1 MNRNFDKVR
10 LIKEKLIVLCIFI
23 AFGLVN
29 VTQKA
34 GIGFDESYPRDISFL
49 FTYLSLEHA
58 LSKLNELEFYLT
70 HNPKV
75 KGSNPFP
82 ATKEIRMAAGFADF
96 FCHFAGGSIFLRSSF
111 C

>member
-1 MNRNFDKVR
+1 M
-10 LIKEKLIVLCIFI
+10 IVLCIFI
-23 AFGLVN
+23 ALGLAN
-29 VTQKA
+29 ITQKA

-58 LSKLNELEFYLT
+58 LSKLNGLEFYLT

-75 KGSNPFP
+75 IGSNPIP